1 MFISDVIASIAAG
14 DLDYSDANRRKVLG
28 SLRRCAAIYD
38 TPDEHIPADVAL
50 FEARWGRG
58 KVKTYPLTHFAGAE
72 PFRDWRSNVRGAIA
86 QATGARAAAADR
98 RAREDGWTELLTAFS
113 AVASP
118 RKGKLFH
125 PRLRIGLARIA
136 DYARRESLE
145 PSQITTS
152 VLVRLRD
159 THAIT
164 PNQKSSIRRAA
175 RTFDRLH
182 SLPTVTHLLPAA
194 PVSPLPQR
202 RRGAARRA
210 GLPASFLAEF
220 TSWRTAYQRGTPT
233 PLTGSVDPKSDGY
246 MEDFDSALFWYVDT
260 VVDLG
265 LVTRS
270 SLSGVR
276 DLARP
281 DWVVA
286 AARSVLEAYDEDGEP
301 EDLNVP
307 PRLSLRSLQGYLI
320 RLRTLFNDL
329 DCAIAAKALTEML
342 EDRIFAA
349 LVGMTPDNIAFCKAV
364 IASPSRQATFFQLPW
379 TLKDKAQALLDRWE
393 QLTPSER
400 QAAIRAG
407 ACAVAL
413 LILIRVAPIRIGN
426 LAAIPFRGKKRWLS
440 GPSAG
445 RMAELLIPARH
456 VKNGKEIRA
465 TLQNAGSRD
474 SWALVQWYLDA
485 IRPRMVEEPRGHLKF
500 VDGDALFPGQGG
512 AITTA
517 TLRTWMMIETAA
529 AGFPMRP
536 HQARHTI
543 ASILINRHPEKIALI
558 AALLGDTV
566 ATVEKTYAWLDREKL
581 IADAQGLVPTAATIL
596 REARRG

>member
-1 MFISDVIASIAAG
+1 MFISDVITSIVAG

-28 SLRRCAAIYD
+28 SLRRCAAIYNV
-38 TPDEHIPADVAL
+38 PAEHIPADVAL
-50 FEARWGRG
+50 FETRWGRG
-58 KVKTYPLTHFAGAE
+58 KVKTYPLAHFARAE
-72 PFRDWRSNVRGAIA
+72 QFRDWRSNIRGAIA
-86 QATGARAAAADR
+86 QATGARAAAVNR
-98 RAREDGWTELLTAFS
+98 RAREDGWTELLTAVS

-136 DYARRESLE
+136 DYARREGLE

-159 THAIT
+159 TYAIT
-164 PNQKSSIRRAA
+164 PNQKGSIRRAA
-175 RTFDRLH
+175 LTFDRLH
-182 SLPTVTHLLPAA
+182 GLPAVAHLLPAA
-194 PVSPLPQR
+194 PVAPLPQR
-202 RRGAARRA
+202 RRGAERRA
-210 GLPASFLAEF
+210 GLPTSFLAEF
-220 TSWRTAYQRGTPT
+220 TSWRIAYQRGTPT
-233 PLTGSVDPKSDGY
+233 PLSGSVDVKSDDY
-246 MEDFDSALFWYVDT
+246 MEDFDSALFWCVDT

-265 LVTRS
+265 LVARS

-276 DLARP
+276 VLARP
-281 DWVVA
+281 DWIVA

-301 EDLNVP
+301 EDMNVP

-329 DCAIAAKALTEML
+329 GCAVAVKAISEML
-342 EDRIFAA
+342 EDRIFSA
-349 LVGMTPDNIAFCKAV
+349 LGGMTPDNIAFCKAV
-364 IASPSRQATFFQLPW
+364 IASPSRQAAFFQLPW

-393 QLTPSER
+393 DLTPTER
-400 QAAIRAG
+400 HAALRAG

-413 LILIRVAPIRIGN
+413 LILIRVAPIRISN

-440 GPSAG
+440 EPSSG

-456 VKNGKEIRA
+456 VKNRKEIRA
-465 TLQNAGSRD
+465 LLQNAGSRD
-474 SWALVQWYLDA
+474 SWALIEWYLDA
-485 IRPRMVEEPRGHLKF
+485 VRPRMVQGPRGHLKL
-500 VDGDALFPGQGG
+500 VEGDALFPGEGG
-512 AITTA
+512 AVTTA
-517 TLRTWMMIETAA
+517 TLRNWMMFETAA

-543 ASILINRHPEKIALI
+543 ASILINRHPEKIVLI

-581 IADAQGLVPTAATIL
+581 IADAQSLVPTAATIL

>member
-1 MFISDVIASIAAG
+1 MFISDVITSIVAG

-28 SLRRCAAIYD
+28 SLRRCAAIYNV
-38 TPDEHIPADVAL
+38 PAEHIPADVAL
-50 FEARWGRG
+50 FETRWGRG
-58 KVKTYPLTHFAGAE
+58 KVKTYPLAHFARAE
-72 PFRDWRSNVRGAIA
+72 QFRDWRSNIRGAIA
-86 QATGARAAAADR
+86 QATGARAAAVNR
-98 RAREDGWTELLTAFS
+98 RAREDGWTELLAAFG

-136 DYARRESLE
+136 DYARREGLE
-145 PSQITTS
+145 PSQITTK

-159 THAIT
+159 TYSVT
-164 PNQKSSIRRAA
+164 PNQKVLIGRAA
-175 RTFDRLH
+175 RTLDRMHVLAD
-182 SLPTVTHLLPAA
+182 VAHLLPAA
-194 PVSPLPQR
+194 PVSPLPLR
-202 RRGAARRA
+202 RRGRERRA
-210 GLPASFLAEF
+210 ELSASVLAEF
-220 TSWRTAYQRGTPT
+220 TNWRTAYQRGTPT
-233 PLTGSVDPKSDGY
+233 PLTGSVDPKSDNY
-246 MEDFDSALFWYVDT
+246 MEQFDCALFWYIDT
-260 VVDLG
+260 VVELG
-265 LVTRS
+265 LVTPS
-270 SLSGVR
+270 MLSGVR

-281 DWVVA
+281 DWIAA

-301 EDLNVP
+301 ADMTAP
-307 PRLSLRSLQGYLI
+307 PRLALRSLQSYLL
-320 RLRTLFNDL
+320 RLRTLFDDL
-329 DCAIAAKALTEML
+329 DCAIAVKAITEML

-349 LVGMTPDNIAFCKAV
+349 LVGMTPDNVAFCKAV

-393 QLTPSER
+393 ELTPTER
-400 QAAIRAG
+400 QTAIRAG

-413 LILIRVAPIRIGN
+413 LILIRVAPIRISN

-440 GPSAG
+440 EPSSG

-456 VKNGKEIRA
+456 VKNRKEIRA
-465 TLQNAGSRD
+465 LLQNAGSRD
-474 SWALVQWYLDA
+474 SWALIEWYLDA
-485 IRPRMVEEPRGHLKF
+485 VRPRMVQGPRGHLKL
-500 VDGDALFPGQGG
+500 VEGDALFPGEGG
-512 AITTA
+512 AVTTA
-517 TLRTWMMIETAA
+517 TLRNWMMLETAA

-543 ASILINRHPEKIALI
+543 ASILINRHPEKIVLI